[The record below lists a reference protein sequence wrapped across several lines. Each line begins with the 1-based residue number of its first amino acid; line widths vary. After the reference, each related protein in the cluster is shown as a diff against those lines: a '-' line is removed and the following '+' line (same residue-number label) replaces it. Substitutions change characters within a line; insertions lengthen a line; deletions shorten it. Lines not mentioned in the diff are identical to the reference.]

1 MRNQEG
7 TKDKIRE
14 AADELF
20 CRVGYDGVSV
30 RDIAEK
36 AGVNKALVFY
46 HFESKAELFERIL
59 ERYYE
64 AHQRALAQAFEAEG
78 TPRER
83 IHRMLDAYLDFMA
96 KNVRYAVLV
105 QQQLSNPETH
115 PLVEKNLA
123 PFYRWIEHA
132 LAEVLPAGARSG
144 KSHAR
149 QMFVTFSGLVINY
162 FTYAPML
169 GRVWERDPF
178 GESMVDERKKHVH
191 WLVDLMLDDLGAP
204 SAEPKVSPPKRRS
217 PSRQRPRP

>member
-1 MRNQEG
+1 MRTPSPEG

-30 RDIAEK
+30 RDIAER

-46 HFESKAELFERIL
+46 HFESKTELFERIL

-64 AHQRALAQAFEAEG
+64 AHQRALAEAFDAEG
-78 TPRER
+78 TARER

-115 PLVEKNLA
+115 PLIEKNLQ
-123 PFYRWIEHA
+123 PLYRWIERA
-132 LAEVLPAGARSG
+132 LAEVVPEGARTG
-144 KSHAR
+144 KSSAR
-149 QMFVTFSGLVINY
+149 QLFVTFSGLVMNY

-169 GRVWERDPF
+169 GRVWEGDAL
-178 GESMVDERKKHVH
+178 GTAMLDERRSHVH
-191 WLVDLMLDDLGAP
+191 WLVDLMLDDLERTA
-204 SAEPKVSPPKRRS
+204 KVSRKPRRT
-217 PSRQRPRP
+217 RG